1 MASFHVDEGPTP
13 WMWYVLWER
22 RAGSSMGFHGLF
34 PGYNW
39 VEASGCG
46 EVSECAV
53 NFVESRADKRWD
65 SVYGYL
71 FDVHNE
77 A

>member
-1 MASFHVDEGPTP
+1 MQ
-13 WMWYVLWER
+13 
-22 RAGSSMGFHGLF
+22 FHGLF

-39 VEASGCG
+39 VEASGGG
-46 EVSECAV
+46 EVSECAM
-53 NFVESRADKRWD
+53 NLVESRAGKRWD

>member
-1 MASFHVDEGPTP
+1 M
-13 WMWYVLWER
+13 R
-22 RAGSSMGFHGLF
+22 FHGLF

-39 VEASGCG
+39 VEASGGG
-46 EVSECAV
+46 EVSECAM
-53 NFVESRADKRWD
+53 NLVESRAGKSWD